1 MFSCST
7 ERLMHMNYTPY
18 LSSEIYENIDLSAL
32 PDNGVIRMTN
42 DYLFRALLQENNHV
56 LKSLVC
62 ALLHLDENVVS
73 KVEITNPI
81 LLGKSISRKEIILD
95 VKVMV
100 DDKQIADIELQVVN
114 YGNWEERSLSYLSRA
129 FDNVNRGR
137 DYSEA
142 IPVTQIGILDYTPKP
157 ALPMFYY
164 SNSFRCD
171 MNPEV
176 VYSDKMRVVVLD
188 LTRIAQA
195 TETDKAYHLDKW
207 AQLFKATTWK
217 ELKAMVSQ
225 SAVFSE
231 AVRTIAGL
239 AYDEQI
245 MEQYRAAEEYIIH
258 ERSQQ
263 NRIDNLEDKL
273 AKKDS
278 ELADKDRRL
287 ADKDRDLTDMGRKLA
302 DKDRDLTDMGRK
314 LADKDRDLADMGR
327 DLADAKALIAELE
340 RKLAAQS
347 QS

>member
-1 MFSCST
+1 MD
-7 ERLMHMNYTPY
+7 YTPY
-18 LSSEIYENIDLSAL
+18 LSSEFYEKIDLSAL
-32 PDNGVIRMTN
+32 PDNGVIKMTN

-73 KVEITNPI
+73 KVEIKNPI
-81 LLGKSISRKEIILD
+81 LLGKSITRKEFILD

-157 ALPMFYY
+157 ELPLFYY
-164 SNSFRCD
+164 SNAFRCNL
-171 MNPEV
+171 NPEV
-176 VYSDKMRVVVLD
+176 VYSSKMQIAVLD
-188 LTRIAQA
+188 LTRISQA

-217 ELKAMVSQ
+217 ELKAMVKQ
-225 SAVFSE
+225 STVFSE

-245 MEQYRAAEEYIIH
+245 MEQYRAAEDFIAN

-263 NRIDNLEDKL
+263 ERLNSQQETINSQQEKINSQQETISSQQETISSQQEEISNLEDTL
-273 AKKDS
+273 AQKES
-278 ELADKDRRL
+278 ELADAL
-287 ADKDRDLTDMGRKLA
+287 AR
-302 DKDRDLTDMGRK
+302 
-314 LADKDRDLADMGR
+314 
-327 DLADAKALIAELE
+327 IAELE
-340 RKLAAQS
+340 GKAQVNP
-347 QS
+347 